1 MMMMCWMVGCHIGW
15 QRRSYGEQPRLEA
28 PEKDKGVPD
37 NHLPF
42 HAGDHDDDDYDDHD
56 GI

>member
-1 MMMMCWMVGCHIGW
+1 MCWLVGCHIGW

-42 HAGDHDDDDYDDHD
+42 HSGHDDDDDGHDDDD